1 MLVTEIGVWGVPH
14 AILLEPEGY
23 VVWEGFP
30 LQKGYELTEELVDKI
45 LAVGR
50 AQKAKAGAAKQ

>member
-1 MLVTEIGVWGVPH
+1 VPH
-14 AILLEPEGY
+14 AIVIEPGGY

-30 LQKGYELTEELVDKI
+30 LQKGYELTDDIIQKI

-50 AQKAKAGAAKQ
+50 AQAAKEKGN